1 LYLVFLDHFFSF
13 PLNIMRRS
21 SPVFSRKKRFD
32 YMRNLKVDCLLA
44 ENFSCL
50 FCAILKLTVCAGYMQ
65 FYRIAK
71 VFVVRGKYGCL

>member
-1 LYLVFLDHFFSF
+1 
-13 PLNIMRRS
+13 
-21 SPVFSRKKRFD
+21 
-32 YMRNLKVDCLLA
+32 MRNLKVDCLLA